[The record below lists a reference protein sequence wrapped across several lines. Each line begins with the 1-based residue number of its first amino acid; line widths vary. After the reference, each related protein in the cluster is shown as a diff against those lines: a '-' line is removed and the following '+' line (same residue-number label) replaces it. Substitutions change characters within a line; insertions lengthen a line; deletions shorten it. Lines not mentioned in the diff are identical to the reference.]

1 MLIFRQNKWEFHLIG
16 QKLTARIITVLYTKP
31 PILSFESLEVPK
43 PTATSNFKLKNT
55 IDLFGTV
62 NKERGFYKSI
72 ATLLDYK

>member
-1 MLIFRQNKWEFHLIG
+1 
-16 QKLTARIITVLYTKP
+16 
-31 PILSFESLEVPK
+31 LEVPK